1 MVSDQFTLKSRVCM
15 CVFYHHLSCGI
26 CYADSFGPRS
36 EEVNLW
42 LSSRF
47 QPPLPCTIVGS
58 RAALFLFSFSHTNC
72 PQAGIPSGLY
82 MLLALARIGLIWV
95 IAIAM
100 SSCFFQLVLFVAEWT
115 SAAKNNHGSPP
126 LLAGMRFCPDRCSS
140 WLKEELT

>member
-1 MVSDQFTLKSRVCM
+1 MYVCVCVCVS
-15 CVFYHHLSCGI
+15 FYHHLSCGI

-72 PQAGIPSGLY
+72 PQAGIPSELY
-82 MLLALARIGLIWV
+82 MLLALARIGLI
-95 IAIAM
+95 
-100 SSCFFQLVLFVAEWT
+100 
-115 SAAKNNHGSPP
+115 
-126 LLAGMRFCPDRCSS
+126 
-140 WLKEELT
+140 